1 MENLILD
8 VQNAQNN
15 ESVKETID
23 ALTLGHGFHRFNG
36 EVTITECME
45 QIGANYN
52 VGLQELVRLT
62 PDQMTKL
69 VNGEPI
75 TDFALS
81 QKITSHKAS
90 VMLEQNHTLGV
101 VGADYGVIQNKTAF
115 DLFGMLCDP
124 KQEEHLQIVSAG
136 LVDNYD
142 PYIQA
147 VFPYVGKVEGDKSD
161 TAFYCFAH
169 TSHDGTSALQIRFS
183 PVRVICKNTFM
194 ANISS
199 KIGLS
204 YKHSKF
210 VLNRV
215 DLENPENIKRI
226 AAKLS
231 QFKQIS
237 TDYIEQMNAF
247 ARQKVG
253 DKYINDFIA
262 KVFDVSAKERENFE
276 ALSTRKKNLITDFKD
291 TLYSDSLGQDF
302 AVGTKVWLFNGLTNY
317 LSNTA
322 GYGNSKDTEEVYA
335 QKRFDS
341 MLKGGA
347 NLKFEKG
354 YEFLTKVAA

>member
-1 MENLILD
+1 MENLM
-8 VQNAQNN
+8 VKN
-15 ESVKETID
+15 ESVLETID
-23 ALTLGHGFHRFNG
+23 ALTMGHGFHKFDGNI
-36 EVTITECME
+36 TIAECME

-52 VGLQELVRLT
+52 VGLQSLVRLT
-62 PDQMTKL
+62 PDQLNKL
-69 VNGEPI
+69 LNGEAI
-75 TDFALS
+75 TDFDAR
-81 QKITSHKAS
+81 QKIDTHKAT
-90 VMLEQNHTLGV
+90 VMLERNHTLGV
-101 VGADYGVIQNKTAF
+101 VGSDYGVIQNQTAF

-124 KQEEHLQIVSAG
+124 KQDEHLQIVSAG

-147 VFPYVGKVEGDKSD
+147 VFPFVGRVDGDKSD

-183 PVRVICKNTFM
+183 PVRVVCKNTFM

-199 KIGLS
+199 KIGLT

-210 VLNRV
+210 VNERV
-215 DLENPENIKRI
+215 DLENPENIRKI

-231 QFKQIS
+231 IFKEIS
-237 TDYIEQMNAF
+237 NEYIETMNSLAK
-247 ARQKVG
+247 QKVD

-262 KVFDVSAKERENFE
+262 KVFDVSDKEKENFE
-276 ALSTRKKNLITDFKD
+276 ELSTRKKNLITDFKN
-291 TLYSDSLGQDF
+291 TLYSDTLGQDF

-322 GYGNSKDTEEVYA
+322 GYGNSKDTEEVFA

-354 YEFLTKVAA
+354 YNFLTAVAA